1 MKHPTRLA
9 VTMAAALLPCLGLVS
24 GCGGS
29 GGNPLDNPDSVEN
42 PTGSV
47 SGQKLSFAYF
57 QYCVNPIFNTELPIK
72 VNDTISTNKCAS
84 SGCHD
89 SVSGTGGAFR
99 LVGAAGAEALTQT
112 PETIRATDMYKNYY
126 SAQGSA
132 VVGSTSLSNLLN
144 KPRVFRVLHA
154 GGLIFLDETDPNVK
168 LIEYWITHP
177 RPKTGDEFS
186 NSDSMF
192 TNGVPRLGE
201 CKDQ

>member
-1 MKHPTRLA
+1 
-9 VTMAAALLPCLGLVS
+9 MAAALLPSLGLVG

-57 QYCVNPIFNTELPIK
+57 EFCVNPIFNTDLPIN
-72 VNDTISTNKCAS
+72 VNGTVSTNKCAS

-89 SVSGTGGAFR
+89 SVTGTGGAFR
-99 LVGAAGAEALTQT
+99 LVGAAGIEALTQT
-112 PETIRATDMYKNYY
+112 PEATRATDMYKNYY

-132 VVGSTSLSNLLN
+132 VVGSPSLSNLLN

-154 GGLIFLDETDPNVK
+154 GGLIFLDATDPNVK

-201 CKDQ
+201 CKNQ